1 MGATQGAEGRVPL
14 MDRTRRAARIALVA
28 LAFVGFLISFYLTVT
43 HYRNAVP
50 PCYVT
55 SGCESVVTS
64 RYSTI
69 LGIPLSLFGAAFFAI
84 MFYLGIS
91 LTTGSNRVVIRAYD
105 LLAFAGILAAIV
117 LFLLQAVVLK
127 AYCIYCLGTEAVAL
141 LIWAG
146 SLVAAPSGGGVAVTA
161 TGTRRRR

>member
-1 MGATQGAEGRVPL
+1 MHRI
-14 MDRTRRAARIALVA
+14 ARIALVI
-28 LAFVGFLISFYLTVT
+28 LAFAGFLISFYLTLT
-43 HYRNAVP
+43 HYRNAIP

-64 RYSTI
+64 RYATI
-69 LGIPLSLFGAAFFAI
+69 AGIPLSLIGAIFFTI

-91 LTTGSNRVVIRAYD
+91 LAQGPPKLVVRTYD
-105 LLAFAGILAAIV
+105 LLAFAGILAAVV

-127 AYCIYCLGTEAVAL
+127 AYCIYCLGTEVIAL

-146 SLVAAPSGGGVAVTA
+146 SLLVTSSGGD
-161 TGTRRRR
+161 TREGRV

>member
-1 MGATQGAEGRVPL
+1 MDWSRRVV
-14 MDRTRRAARIALVA
+14 RVALVVLA
-28 LAFVGFLISFYLTVT
+28 LAGFLISFYLALT
-43 HYRNAVP
+43 HYRNLIP

-69 LGIPLSLFGAAFFAI
+69 LGIPLSLLGTAFFAV

-91 LTTGSNRVVIRAYD
+91 LITGPPKMVMRAYE
-105 LLAFAGILAAIV
+105 LLAFGGILAAV
-117 LFLLQAVVLK
+117 LLFLLQAVVLK
-127 AYCIYCLGTEAVAL
+127 AYCIYCLGTEVIAL

-146 SLVAAPSGGGVAVTA
+146 SLAVASSAEGGA
-161 TGTRRRR
+161 TNEADSLPR